1 MDRCPTCRA
10 IYREGDVCYRC
21 QTDLRQVLAVERAA
35 ARCRQQALTE
45 LHSRRIY
52 SAYDYAR
59 RACEL
64 HRSPDSIKALALV
77 SLALR
82 KFDDVLVLWQEY
94 RRSRPVEGETA

>member
-10 IYREGDVCYRC
+10 VYREGDVCYRC

-45 LHSRRIY
+45 LQSRRVY

-82 KFDDVLVLWQEY
+82 KFDDALALWREY
-94 RRSRPVEGETA
+94 REAMLSDV

>member
-21 QTDLRQVLAVERAA
+21 QTDLRQVLAVERAS

-45 LHSRRIY
+45 LQSRRVY
-52 SAYDYAR
+52 AAYDYAR

-64 HRSPDSIKALALV
+64 HRSPDSIKTLALV

-82 KFDDVLVLWQEY
+82 RFDDALALWREY
-94 RRSRPVEGETA
+94 RGNRPLEDETH

>member
-21 QTDLRQVLAVERAA
+21 QTDLRQVLAVERAS

-45 LHSRRIY
+45 LQSRRVY
-52 SAYDYAR
+52 AAYDYAR

-64 HRSPDSIKALALV
+64 HRSPDSIKTLALV

-82 KFDDVLVLWQEY
+82 KFDDALVLWREY
-94 RRSRPVEGETA
+94 RGHRTVEDETH